1 MSHITIYPARAI
13 VTMDPSQPEVEA
25 VAVRDGKILAAG
37 SFDEC
42 ASWGPHDI
50 DRRFADHVLVPGMI
64 EAHAHTL
71 EGAFSLIPYVGW
83 FDRHRVDGG
92 TAPGIRTYGALLDR
106 LRELDN
112 ATAGSSEP
120 IVVGGFDPIY
130 FTDEARLTRD
140 HLDRVSTVRPIFVL
154 HASAH
159 LATVNTAM
167 LDRHEITRNATTPG
181 VARDA
186 NGEPNGELQ
195 EMPAIALARSGMG
208 VILRMLNDPRAIEA
222 LGQICVNTGI
232 TALCDLGSSGLT
244 RPDDQSVLH
253 EVVDRPEFPARLLQ
267 RHWHALPP
275 GSTDWADAAELLL
288 QLAAA
293 DTDKLR
299 TAGLKLVL
307 DGSIQG
313 FTAKMGWPGYYT
325 GTDHGQWMVPP
336 EQLVEICRPFHE
348 RGINIHAH
356 CNGDLT
362 IDAWID
368 TVERLVIEHPWLDHR
383 HTVQHCQLTSA
394 AQYRRM
400 AKLGMCANIFAN
412 HLWYWGDQHH
422 DITVGPERARRME
435 AAATA
440 EREGVSF
447 SLHSDANVT
456 PLGHLH
462 TMWCAVNRVTPS
474 GRVLGEHERISA
486 ESALR
491 IGDTRLC
498 LPDAP
503 RRRVGHD
510 RVRQSSRLHRAG
522 GQPTCGRS
530 DGHQGHRR
538 VGHRRR
544 RHPLRS
550 RSPLNPV
557 SRAIARRSRWGRVT
571 RTAAR
576 TGWLR
581 CGGLGARRLP
591 PTRRRRLVRSASHPP
606 DDRRPGR
613 APTTRRRAAL
623 DP

>member
-1 MSHITIYPARAI
+1 
-13 VTMDPSQPEVEA
+13 MDPAQPDVEA
-25 VAVRDGKILAAG
+25 VAVRDGRILAAG
-37 SFDEC
+37 SFEEC
-42 ASWGPHDI
+42 TSWGPHVV

-71 EGAFSLIPYVGW
+71 EGAFSMIPYVGW

-92 TAPGIRTYGALLDR
+92 TAPGIRTYSALLER
-106 LRELDN
+106 LRELD
-112 ATAGSSEP
+112 AETHGSSEP

-130 FTDEARLTRD
+130 FTDEERLTRE
-140 HLDRVSTVRPIFVL
+140 HLDRVSTERPIFVF

-167 LDRHEITRNATTPG
+167 LALHEITRDSTTTG

-195 EMPAIALARSGMG
+195 EMPAIALARSGVS
-208 VILRMLNDPRAIEA
+208 VILRLLSDPQAIEA
-222 LGQICVNTGI
+222 LGQICANVGVTM
-232 TALCDLGSSGLT
+232 LCDLASSGLS
-244 RPDDQSVLH
+244 RPDEQAVLH
-253 EVVDRPEFPARLLQ
+253 QVVDRPGFPARLLQ
-267 RHWHALPP
+267 RHVHALPP
-275 GSTDWADAAELLL
+275 GSTDWADAAEALLA
-288 QLAAA
+288 LAAS
-293 DTDKLR
+293 DTPKMR

-325 GTDHGQWMVPP
+325 GTDHGQWMVAPD
-336 EQLVEICRPFHE
+336 QLLDIARPFHE

-368 TVERLVIEHPWLDHR
+368 TVEQLVIGHPWLDHR
-383 HTVQHCQLTSA
+383 HTVQHCQLTTA

-456 PLGHLH
+456 PLGQLH

-474 GRVLGEHERISA
+474 GLVLGEQERISPS
-486 ESALR
+486 SALR
-491 IGDTRLC
+491 AVTLGSAYQLHLDAEFGTIECAKAADFTVLEDNPLTVDPMEIKDIGVWGT
-498 LPDAP
+498 
-503 RRRVGHD
+503 V
-510 RVRQSSRLHRAG
+510 VAG
-522 GQPTCGRS
+522 TPFE
-530 DGHQGHRR
+530 
-538 VGHRRR
+538 
-544 RHPLRS
+544 
-550 RSPLNPV
+550 
-557 SRAIARRSRWGRVT
+557 
-571 RTAAR
+571 AAR
-576 TGWLR
+576 
-581 CGGLGARRLP
+581 P
-591 PTRRRRLVRSASHPP
+591 
-606 DDRRPGR
+606 
-613 APTTRRRAAL
+613 
-623 DP
+623 

>member
-1 MSHITIYPARAI
+1 MWRGTVDRVSDISRTTTVYTARSI

-25 VAVRDGKILAAG
+25 VAVREGKILAAG
-37 SFDEC
+37 SLEEC
-42 ASWGPHDI
+42 ASWGPHEV
-50 DRRFADHVLVPGMI
+50 DRRFDDHVLTPGMI
-64 EAHAHTL
+64 EAHGHTL
-71 EGAFSLIPYVGW
+71 EGAFSMIPYVGW

-92 TAPGIRTYGALLDR
+92 TSPGIRSYDALLDR
-106 LRELDN
+106 LRELDDE
-112 ATAGSSEP
+112 TQGSSEP
-120 IVVGGFDPIY
+120 LVVGGFDPIY

-140 HLDRVSTVRPIFVL
+140 HLDRVSTTRPIFVF

-167 LDRHEITRNATTPG
+167 LDLHEINRESTTPG

-195 EMPAIALARSGMG
+195 EMPAIALARSGVS
-208 VILRMLNDPRAIEA
+208 VILRLLNDPRAIEA
-222 LGQICVNTGI
+222 LGQICANTGI
-232 TALCDLGSSGLT
+232 TLLCDLASSGLS
-244 RPDDQSVLH
+244 RPGEQSLLH
-253 EVVDRPEFPARLLQ
+253 DVVDRPEYPARLFQ
-267 RHWHALPP
+267 RHVHALPP
-275 GSTDWADAAELLL
+275 GSTDWADAADALVELM
-288 QLAAA
+288 AA

-299 TAGLKLVL
+299 SAGLKLVL

-325 GTDHGQWMVPP
+325 GTDHGVWMVPP
-336 EQLVEICRPFHE
+336 EQLIDIAKPFHE

-368 TVERLVIEHPWLDHR
+368 TVEQLVIQHPWLDHR

-394 AQYRRM
+394 AQFRRM

-422 DITVGPERARRME
+422 DLTVGPERARRME

-474 GRVLGEHERISA
+474 GRVLGENERISA

-491 IGDTRLC
+491 AVTLGSAYQMHLDAEFGTIECGKAADFSVLEANPLSVDPMTIKDIGVWGTV
-498 LPDAP
+498 
-503 RRRVGHD
+503 VG
-510 RVRQSSRLHRAG
+510 G
-522 GQPTCGRS
+522 TPFE
-530 DGHQGHRR
+530 
-538 VGHRRR
+538 
-544 RHPLRS
+544 
-550 RSPLNPV
+550 
-557 SRAIARRSRWGRVT
+557 
-571 RTAAR
+571 AAH
-576 TGWLR
+576 
-581 CGGLGARRLP
+581 A
-591 PTRRRRLVRSASHPP
+591 
-606 DDRRPGR
+606 
-613 APTTRRRAAL
+613 
-623 DP
+623 

>member
-1 MSHITIYPARAI
+1 MSDATIYTARTI
-13 VTMDPSQPEVEA
+13 VTMDPSQPEVAA
-25 VAVRDGKILAAG
+25 VAVRDGRILAAG
-37 SFDEC
+37 SLDEC
-42 ASWGPHDI
+42 ASWGPHEI
-50 DRRFADHVLVPGMI
+50 DRRFDDHVLTPGMI
-64 EAHAHTL
+64 EAHAHSL
-71 EGAFSLIPYVGW
+71 EGAFSMIPYVGW

-92 TAPGIRTYGALLDR
+92 TSPGIRTYDDLLDR
-106 LRELDN
+106 LRQLD
-112 ATAGSSEP
+112 ADTAGSSEP

-130 FTDEARLTRD
+130 FVDEQRLTRD
-140 HLDRVSTVRPIFVL
+140 HLDRVSTDRPIFVF

-159 LATVNTAM
+159 LATVNSAM
-167 LDRHEITRNATTPG
+167 LERHEITRDTTTPG

-186 NGEPNGELQ
+186 SGEPNGELQ
-195 EMPAIALARSGMG
+195 EMPAMALALSALH
-208 VILRMLNDPRAIEA
+208 VILRAMNDPKAIDA
-222 LGQICVNTGI
+222 LGQICANTGI
-232 TALCDLGSSGLT
+232 TMVCDLAASGLS
-244 RPDDQSVLH
+244 RPDGQALWHDA
-253 EVVDRPEFPARLLQ
+253 VDRAEFPARILQ
-267 RHWHALPP
+267 RHVQALPP
-275 GSTDWADAAELLL
+275 GSTDWADAAELML
-288 QLAAA
+288 QLAAG

-336 EQLVEICRPFHE
+336 EQLVDICRPFHE
-348 RGINIHAH
+348 RKINIHAH
-356 CNGDLT
+356 CNGDVT

-368 TVERLVIEHPWLDHR
+368 TVEQLVIDHPWLDHR

-486 ESALR
+486 ASALGAVTLGSAYQLHLDAEFGTIECGKAADFSVLEDDPLTVDPMTIKD
-491 IGDTRLC
+491 IGVWGTV
-498 LPDAP
+498 
-503 RRRVGHD
+503 VGGTPFE
-510 RVRQSSRLHRAG
+510 AA
-522 GQPTCGRS
+522 
-530 DGHQGHRR
+530 
-538 VGHRRR
+538 
-544 RHPLRS
+544 HP
-550 RSPLNPV
+550 
-557 SRAIARRSRWGRVT
+557 A
-571 RTAAR
+571 
-576 TGWLR
+576 
-581 CGGLGARRLP
+581 
-591 PTRRRRLVRSASHPP
+591 
-606 DDRRPGR
+606 
-613 APTTRRRAAL
+613 
-623 DP
+623 

>member
-1 MSHITIYPARAI
+1 MRSITVYPARTI
-13 VTMDPSQPEVEA
+13 VTMDPAQPAVEA
-25 VAVRDGKILAAG
+25 VAVSEGRVLAAG
-37 SFDEC
+37 SVEEC
-42 ASWGPHDI
+42 VGWGPHEI
-50 DRRFADHVLVPGMI
+50 DRSFADHVIVPGMI
-64 EAHAHTL
+64 EAHAHSL

-92 TAPGIRTYGALLDR
+92 VSPGLRTYDALLDR
-106 LRELDN
+106 LRQLASE
-112 ATAGSSEP
+112 APGSSEP

-130 FTDEARLTRD
+130 FTGEERLTRQ
-140 HLDRVSTVRPIFVL
+140 HLDRVETDRPIFVF

-159 LATVNTAM
+159 LATVNSAM
-167 LDRHEITRNATTPG
+167 LERHEITRDATTPG

-186 NGEPNGELQ
+186 AGEPNGELQ
-195 EMPAIALARSGMG
+195 EMPAMALASSALHT
-208 VILRMLNDPRAIEA
+208 ILRALNDPQAINA
-222 LGQICVNTGI
+222 LGQICANQGI
-232 TALCDLGSSGLT
+232 TMLCDLAASGLS
-244 RPDDQSVLH
+244 RPDGQSLWH
-253 EVVDRPEFPARLLQ
+253 DVVDRDDFPARILQ
-267 RHWHALPP
+267 RHVHARPP
-275 GSTDWADAAELLL
+275 GSASWDDAAELML
-288 QLAAA
+288 QLAAG
-293 DTDKLR
+293 DSDKLR

-325 GTDHGQWMVPP
+325 GTDHGQWMVAP

-348 RGINIHAH
+348 RKINIHAH

-368 TVERLVIEHPWLDHR
+368 TVEQLVIEYPWLDHR

-400 AKLGMCANIFAN
+400 ARLGMCANIFAN

-491 IGDTRLC
+491 SVTLGSAYQLHLDAEFGTIECGKAADFTVLEDNPLTVDPMAIRDIGVWGTV
-498 LPDAP
+498 
-503 RRRVGHD
+503 VG
-510 RVRQSSRLHRAG
+510 
-522 GQPTCGRS
+522 GR
-530 DGHQGHRR
+530 
-538 VGHRRR
+538 
-544 RHPLRS
+544 PFE
-550 RSPLNPV
+550 
-557 SRAIARRSRWGRVT
+557 
-571 RTAAR
+571 AAR
-576 TGWLR
+576 
-581 CGGLGARRLP
+581 
-591 PTRRRRLVRSASHPP
+591 SA
-606 DDRRPGR
+606 
-613 APTTRRRAAL
+613 
-623 DP
+623 